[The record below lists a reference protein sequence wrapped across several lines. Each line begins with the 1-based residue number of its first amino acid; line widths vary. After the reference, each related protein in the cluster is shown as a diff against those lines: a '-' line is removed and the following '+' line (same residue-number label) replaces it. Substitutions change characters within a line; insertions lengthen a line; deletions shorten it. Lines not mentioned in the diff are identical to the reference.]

1 MEKQKAPFVSFLW
14 KSCQEPILDRTIWS
28 HYNGIHTKKVGI
40 HMIYFDYAA
49 NTPVEETVLQSFCE
63 TNRDY
68 IANPNSAHRLGREA
82 KERMAKA
89 IDSISTLLGVNSSE
103 IIYTSGASEANNL
116 AIKGIARAY
125 RESGK
130 HIISTGLE
138 HSSVA
143 GALTFLQ
150 SQGYEIDLLDI
161 TREGTIDVNHLR
173 ELLRKDTILV
183 SVGYVDSELGVQQPI
198 EEIAEIIKE
207 YPNCYFH
214 TDATQAVGKIPVQ
227 LEGVDLATFAPH
239 KFFGLN
245 GTGILI
251 KKDHVV
257 IEPLIHG
264 GASTTLYRSGT
275 PVLPMAVSTE
285 VALQL
290 AYEEMNDRYKYV
302 EQLNK
307 QLREFFEQKK
317 EVTINSTQASLPYFL
332 NVSVRGVKSSI
343 MQKAMEEKDIFIST
357 KSACSVPN
365 TPSRAVFAVSHDRKT
380 ALSSVRI
387 SLSHQTTEEEIE
399 ALKVAF
405 EECMRELL

>member
-1 MEKQKAPFVSFLW
+1 
-14 KSCQEPILDRTIWS
+14 
-28 HYNGIHTKKVGI
+28 
-40 HMIYFDYAA
+40 MIYFDYAA
-49 NTPVEETVLQSFCE
+49 NTPIEEKVLEEFCKA
-63 TNRDY
+63 NRDY

-89 IDSISTLLGVNSSE
+89 SNTISKLLGVNPSE

-116 AIKGIARAY
+116 AIKGVARAY

-143 GALTFLQ
+143 GALTYLQ
-150 SQGYEIDLLDI
+150 SQGYEIDLLEI
-161 TREGTIDVNHLR
+161 TKEGTVDLNHLR

-183 SVGYVDSELGVQQPI
+183 SIGYVDSELGVKQPI
-198 EEIAEIIKE
+198 EEIAKMLKE

-245 GTGILI
+245 GTGILV

-285 VALQL
+285 IALQM
-290 AYEEMNDRYKYV
+290 AYEEMECRYDYV
-302 EQLNK
+302 EQMNK
-307 QLREFFEQKK
+307 RLREFFEQKK
-317 EVTINSTQASLPYFL
+317 EVTINSTKASLPYFL
-332 NVSVRGVKSSI
+332 NISVRGIKSVL
-343 MQKAMEEKDIFIST
+343 MQKAMEEREIFIST

-387 SLSHQTTEEEIE
+387 SLSHRTTQEEIE
-399 ALKVAF
+399 ALQVAF
-405 EECMRELL
+405 EECIIELL